1 MSSSGKFKKQL
12 SLTDLT
18 FIGLGAI
25 FGSGWLF
32 AASHVSS
39 IAGPAGIF
47 SWLLGGFAVLLLG
60 IVYCELGAALP
71 RAGGVVRYPVFSHGP
86 LLGYLMG
93 FITLIAFSSLVAIE
107 VVAARQYA
115 AAWFPSLTQPG
126 SSNPTAIGWLV
137 QFALLCLFFAL
148 NYWSV
153 KTFAKSN
160 NFISLFKFI
169 VPLLVMAVL
178 FSFFKPENFS
188 VQGFAP
194 FGLSGIEMAVSAGGI
209 IFAYLGLTPIIS
221 VASEVRNPQRTIPVA
236 LILSVL
242 LSTAI
247 YAALQIAF
255 LGSIPTEMLTN
266 GWAGISKEFSLPYRD
281 IALILGVGWLAYMVV
296 ADAVISP
303 SGCGN
308 IYMNA
313 TPRVVYG
320 WARTGTFF
328 KVFTRIDEKS
338 GIPRPALWLT
348 FALSVFWTLPFPS
361 WEALINVVS
370 AALILSYAVAPVS
383 VAALRR
389 SAPQLDRPF
398 RVRGFAVIGPL
409 SFIIAALI
417 VYWSGWKTVSWLLG
431 LQILMFVV
439 YLACKRL
446 VPTDHLSLG
455 QQVRSS
461 AWLIGFYAV
470 TILLSWLGSFGGLGV
485 IAHPLDTAVVAAC
498 ALVIYYWGAAT
509 GVPAALVRLDA
520 DEVESDGDVP
530 APRTFGQQPVADAV
544 R

>member
-1 MSSSGKFKKQL
+1 MPGNGKFKKQL

-32 AASHVSS
+32 AASHVSA

-60 IVYCELGAALP
+60 IIYCELGAALP
-71 RAGGVVRYPVFSHGP
+71 RAGGVVRYPVYSHGP
-86 LLGYLMG
+86 LLGYMMG

-115 AAWFPSLTQPG
+115 AAWFPGLTQAG
-126 SSNPTAIGWLV
+126 SSNPTAAGWLT
-137 QFALLCLFFAL
+137 QFGLLCLFFAL
-148 NYWSV
+148 NYRSV
-153 KTFAKSN
+153 KTFAKAN
-160 NFISLFKFI
+160 NLVSVFKFI
-169 VPLLVMAVL
+169 VPLLVIGVL
-178 FSFFKPENFS
+178 FTFFKPENFQ

-221 VASEVRNPQRTIPVA
+221 VASEVKNPQRTIPVA

-247 YAALQIAF
+247 YVLLQVAF
-255 LGSIPTEMLTN
+255 LGSLPTDMLAN
-266 GWAGISKEFSLPYRD
+266 GWAGISKELALPYRD
-281 IALILGVGWLAYMVV
+281 IALLLGVGWLAYLVV

-313 TPRVVYG
+313 TPRVIYG
-320 WARTGTFF
+320 WAQTGTFF
-328 KVFTRIDEKS
+328 KVFTRIDAKS

-370 AALILSYAVAPVS
+370 AALVLSYAVAPVT

-389 SAPQLDRPF
+389 NAPGMPRPF
-398 RVRGFAVIGPL
+398 HVRWMGVLGPL

-417 VYWSGWKTVSWLLG
+417 VYWSGWNTVSWLLG

-439 YLACKRL
+439 YVLCGRF
-446 VPTDHLSLG
+446 VPTAHLNLY

-461 AWLIGFYAV
+461 AWLIGFYAI
-470 TILLSWLGSFGGLGV
+470 TIVLSKLGSFGGLGV
-485 IAHPLDTAVVAAC
+485 LSHPFDTLTVAAC
-498 ALVIYYWGAAT
+498 ALGIYHWGAAT
-509 GVPAALVRLDA
+509 GIPAHLIQLEGD
-520 DEVESDGDVP
+520 DESE
-530 APRTFGQQPVADAV
+530 TVADTPMSSVHAAPQTST
-544 R
+544 